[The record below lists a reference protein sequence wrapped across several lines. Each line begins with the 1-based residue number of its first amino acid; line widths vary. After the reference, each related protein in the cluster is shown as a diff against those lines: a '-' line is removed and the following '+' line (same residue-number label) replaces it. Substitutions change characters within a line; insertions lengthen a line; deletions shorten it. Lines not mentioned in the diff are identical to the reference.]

1 METLKQFYV
10 GVKGVI
16 YNPSIKKALVL
27 KKPDQ
32 KGKFYWD
39 IPGGRI
45 DDSETIEETLRRELS
60 EEIINLGNDYTV
72 ERLLNAYRL
81 SRDLND
87 GLGLVL
93 LFYKVETDIEE
104 IEHSAE
110 HLEYKWVG
118 VSDLESLK
126 FTDDAYIESGYL
138 DALKLALE

>member
-1 METLKQFYV
+1 MKTLKQFYV

-16 YNPSIKKALVL
+16 YNPFIKKVLVL
-27 KKPDQ
+27 KKSDQ

-45 DDSETIEETLRRELS
+45 DDSETIEEALRRELS
-60 EEIINLGNDYTV
+60 EEITNLGSDYRV
-72 ERLLNAYRL
+72 GRLLNAYRL

-93 LFYKVETDIEE
+93 LFYKVEADVEE

-110 HLEYKWVG
+110 HLEYKWVD
-118 VSDLESLK
+118 VSDLENLK
-126 FTDDAYIESGYL
+126 STNDTYIESGYS
-138 DALKLALE
+138 DALRLALE